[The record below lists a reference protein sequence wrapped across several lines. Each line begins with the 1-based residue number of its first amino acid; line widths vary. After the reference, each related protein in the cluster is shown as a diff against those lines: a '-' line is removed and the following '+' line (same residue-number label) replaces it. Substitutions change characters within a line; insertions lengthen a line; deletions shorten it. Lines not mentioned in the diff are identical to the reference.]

1 MSRSE
6 YLNQYT
12 KDHYDRINL
21 AIPKGYK
28 ERIKAKADELG
39 VGLSEYIFTLICN
52 DLEGVSKEIKEQK
65 QGFSDEDKALL
76 DKWQVRPLYY
86 DMIANVS
93 LAKGDYYIQLKPGYI
108 NDVTQSRELHAKT
121 SHEMRILITKSH
133 QLGKTIR
140 KQMIKPEPAA
150 EWLTDEDIDRL
161 EKWQVPRKY
170 YPAIKSIEGVN
181 GTYTLILTDDYIND
195 TTGENRVE
203 FKTVSELRQIM
214 KYTHKR

>member
-93 LAKGDYYIQLKPGYI
+93 LSKGDYYIQLKPVI
-108 NDVTQSRELHAKT
+108 SMTLRKAVNSMLRLP
-121 SHEMRILITKSH
+121 MR
-133 QLGKTIR
+133 
-140 KQMIKPEPAA
+140 
-150 EWLTDEDIDRL
+150 
-161 EKWQVPRKY
+161 
-170 YPAIKSIEGVN
+170 
-181 GTYTLILTDDYIND
+181 
-195 TTGENRVE
+195 
-203 FKTVSELRQIM
+203 
-214 KYTHKR
+214 